1 MKLQLPIPSTKRP
14 LFVLAA
20 LIAQWLGC
28 VPAWADGT
36 TVYRCPGNA
45 FTNALSAEQA
55 LAKGCKAVEGGQ
67 VTVIHGT
74 SVQRRPA
81 APPRPE
87 VASSGLPSVA
97 SADRAISE
105 RVAAN
110 EQKGRDSDAKRI
122 LESELRAEQER
133 LSGLLK
139 DYNNGEP
146 ERQGGERNYQK
157 YQDRVSEMK
166 AAITRKEADI
176 SAIKRELTKLGS

>member
-1 MKLQLPIPSTKRP
+1 MKQLLKTASTKRP
-14 LFVLAA
+14 LLVLAA
-20 LIAQWLGC
+20 LGVQLVW
-28 VPAWADGT
+28 PAPVHAEGT

-45 FTNALSAEQA
+45 FTNALNAEQA
-55 LAKGCKAVEGGQ
+55 LSKGCKAVEGGQ
-67 VTVIHGT
+67 VTIVHGT

-81 APPRPE
+81 APPRPDT
-87 VASSGLPSVA
+87 ASSGLPSVA

-133 LSGLLK
+133 LSALLK